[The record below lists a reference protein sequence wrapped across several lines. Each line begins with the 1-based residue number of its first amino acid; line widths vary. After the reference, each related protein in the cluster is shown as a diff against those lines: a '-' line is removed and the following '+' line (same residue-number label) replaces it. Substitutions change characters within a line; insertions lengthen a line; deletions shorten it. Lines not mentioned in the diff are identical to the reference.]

1 MTKVN
6 FESVS
11 ATDSGPVYSVNGKVK
26 SITISAERVAEIGAE
41 LDTLRERVA
50 ALEAFH
56 EAARELDIMGLIPDL
71 DQWENAEGEPIA
83 VLVKWY
89 IDTFRMAGGE

>member
-1 MTKVN
+1 MTEQL
-6 FESVS
+6 ES
-11 ATDSGPVYSVNGKVK
+11 DG
-26 SITISAERVAEIGAE
+26 SITIYSLETGRVVSEYEGLEVHEAMRE
-41 LDTLRERVA
+41 LATLRERVA